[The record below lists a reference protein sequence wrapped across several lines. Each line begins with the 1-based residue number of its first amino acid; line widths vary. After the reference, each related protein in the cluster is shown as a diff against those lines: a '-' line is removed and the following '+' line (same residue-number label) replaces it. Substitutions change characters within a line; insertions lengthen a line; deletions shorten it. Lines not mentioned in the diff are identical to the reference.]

1 MAPKPKDPQVAANM
15 PAEKQTPVKVS
26 TARRRLSVD
35 GNNWILDGDK
45 ELHTESKEDIV
56 VPKGDQM
63 APQGDQMFRVYAG
76 KSQKGYIFQ
85 NPRKVNQDTLLIHKD
100 EATKS
105 LILGTFDGHGEH
117 GHCVS
122 GVGVSRH
129 GCNFQ
134 FISEHFLKYLMEHEK
149 WTSDMKT
156 AAVESLLRAEK
167 ECIESSTNESS
178 SGIDRFIKTDFSG
191 TTAVIC
197 IIRDDYLL
205 TLNVGDS
212 RAIIVTEVGDDFTV
226 TELTR
231 DHKPSIPEEK
241 ERIEKAGGRVFNM
254 EYEDGYDGPARVWLA
269 DQNIPGLAMSRSLC
283 DTVAHTVGVISM
295 PEITERKLT
304 DDERAI
310 VIGSDGLWEFISS
323 KEAIRLIQ
331 DCKDPEVGTY
341 GMDVMR

>member
-1 MAPKPKDPQVAANM
+1 MVF
-15 PAEKQTPVKVS
+15 
-26 TARRRLSVD
+26 
-35 GNNWILDGDK
+35 IL
-45 ELHTESKEDIV
+45 
-56 VPKGDQM
+56 
-63 APQGDQMFRVYAG
+63 
-76 KSQKGYIFQ
+76 
-85 NPRKVNQDTLLIHKD
+85 
-100 EATKS
+100 
-105 LILGTFDGHGEH
+105 
-117 GHCVS
+117 
-122 GVGVSRH
+122 
-129 GCNFQ
+129 Q

-167 ECIESSTNESS
+167 ECIESNFKESS
-178 SGIDRFIKTDFSG
+178 SDIDRFIKTDFSG

-197 IIRDDYLL
+197 IIRDDNLL

-241 ERIEKAGGRVFNM
+241 ERILKAGGRVLNM

-341 GMDVMR
+341 GVDVMTIGCC

>member
-1 MAPKPKDPQVAANM
+1 MC
-15 PAEKQTPVKVS
+15 
-26 TARRRLSVD
+26 
-35 GNNWILDGDK
+35 
-45 ELHTESKEDIV
+45 
-56 VPKGDQM
+56 
-63 APQGDQMFRVYAG
+63 Y
-76 KSQKGYIFQ
+76 
-85 NPRKVNQDTLLIHKD
+85 
-100 EATKS
+100 
-105 LILGTFDGHGEH
+105 
-117 GHCVS
+117 
-122 GVGVSRH
+122 
-129 GCNFQ
+129 FQ
-134 FISEHFLKYLMEHEK
+134 FISDHFIKHLLQHEK

-167 ECIESSTNESS
+167 ECIESESVGCS
-178 SGIDRFIKTDFSG
+178 SDIDRFIKTDFSG

-226 TELTR
+226 TDLTR

-254 EYEDGYDGPARVWLA
+254 EYDDGYDGPARVWLA

-283 DTVAHTVGVISM
+283 DTVAHTVGVISI

-304 DDERAI
+304 DDERAL
-310 VIGSDGLWEFISS
+310 VLGSDGLWEFISS

-331 DCKDPEVGTY
+331 DCKDPEVGTWGDGY
-341 GMDVMR
+341 DG

>member
-1 MAPKPKDPQVAANM
+1 MVF
-15 PAEKQTPVKVS
+15 
-26 TARRRLSVD
+26 
-35 GNNWILDGDK
+35 IL
-45 ELHTESKEDIV
+45 
-56 VPKGDQM
+56 
-63 APQGDQMFRVYAG
+63 
-76 KSQKGYIFQ
+76 
-85 NPRKVNQDTLLIHKD
+85 
-100 EATKS
+100 
-105 LILGTFDGHGEH
+105 
-117 GHCVS
+117 
-122 GVGVSRH
+122 
-129 GCNFQ
+129 Q

-167 ECIESSTNESS
+167 ECIESNFKESS
-178 SGIDRFIKTDFSG
+178 SDIDRFIKTDFSG

-241 ERIEKAGGRVFNM
+241 ERILKAGGRVFNM

-283 DTVAHTVGVISM
+283 DTVAHKVGVISM

-341 GMDVMR
+341 GVDVMTIGCC

>member
-1 MAPKPKDPQVAANM
+1 MVF
-15 PAEKQTPVKVS
+15 
-26 TARRRLSVD
+26 
-35 GNNWILDGDK
+35 IL
-45 ELHTESKEDIV
+45 
-56 VPKGDQM
+56 
-63 APQGDQMFRVYAG
+63 
-76 KSQKGYIFQ
+76 
-85 NPRKVNQDTLLIHKD
+85 
-100 EATKS
+100 
-105 LILGTFDGHGEH
+105 
-117 GHCVS
+117 
-122 GVGVSRH
+122 
-129 GCNFQ
+129 Q

-167 ECIESSTNESS
+167 ECIESNFKESS
-178 SGIDRFIKTDFSG
+178 SDIDRFIKTDFSG

-197 IIRDDYLL
+197 IIRDDNLL

-241 ERIEKAGGRVFNM
+241 ERILKAGGRVFNM

-341 GMDVMR
+341 GVDVMMIGCC